1 MTFHRSSEKSG
12 FNMTSDSI
20 SLGELQGLTAENI
33 SSAKADVISTSREK
47 PEHSPVKAFFVTVEA
62 RVFGRSPQTR
72 ASFRQCVVAVTTI

>member
-1 MTFHRSSEKSG
+1 
-12 FNMTSDSI
+12 MTSDSI

-33 SSAKADVISTSREK
+33 SSAKADVNFNIAREAGTFSC
-47 PEHSPVKAFFVTVEA
+47 EGIFVTVEA